1 MDTFLQQNIM
11 FMEDRFVSLSVRAS
25 VTLFFP
31 WLVLLGSA
39 LSSESW
45 DRLKEWRHCGN
56 PHPRLKISIPIF
68 NIWTPKSY
76 PVVNVMKLYG
86 GNLEWYVGTNKVS
99 DWHMDTALLLTFYI
113 IFCISNINCLLPVH
127 NRFCLFI

>member
-45 DRLKEWRHCGN
+45 DRLKE
-56 PHPRLKISIPIF
+56 
-68 NIWTPKSY
+68 
-76 PVVNVMKLYG
+76 
-86 GNLEWYVGTNKVS
+86 
-99 DWHMDTALLLTFYI
+99 
-113 IFCISNINCLLPVH
+113 
-127 NRFCLFI
+127 